1 MESKQFSGQLAP
13 DFDRRDARD
22 ILMEK
27 IDRDFLLALDTLFP
41 EKTPEL
47 EDSLDKIRYASGQ
60 RSVVHLLRSIWA
72 NG

>member
-1 MESKQFSGQLAP
+1 
-13 DFDRRDARD
+13 
-22 ILMEK
+22 MEK

>member
-1 MESKQFSGQLAP
+1 MEPRPFSDELVP
-13 DFDRRDARD
+13 NLDRGDAREV
-22 ILMEK
+22 LKEK
-27 IDRDFLLALDTLFP
+27 IDRSFLLALDTLFP

-60 RSVVHLLRSIWA
+60 RSVVYLLRSIWA